1 MANPTT
7 NYGWPMPTSTDLVT
21 DLPADFAAF
30 GQPVDTSLKALNPET
45 TLGDIAY
52 RSATSNT
59 NTRLGIGTA
68 GQVLAVSGG
77 VPAWTTT
84 ADVTPLTT
92 KGDLFTFSTVDAR
105 LGVGTNGQTLV
116 ADSTEST
123 GLKWATASSG
133 GMTLLSTTTLSGAT
147 TQTISSIDQTY
158 TNLYI
163 LMTGLTNANAN
174 VYKAISPNATANIT
188 SYFGSEGVSTVTSDD
203 NDSIYLQPISYQ
215 STYND
220 ANNVHALWIYNYS
233 SSSTY
238 KSYMITGSVFNTIQ
252 RPYIQGGGIIT
263 NTAISSLQFLA
274 GNQNW
279 TAGTVKIYGV
289 K

>member
-52 RSATSNT
+52 RSATSNV

-188 SYFGSEGVSTVTSDD
+188 SYFGSEGVSTVISDD